1 MPHSGSSDLG
11 PWGGTCAPSQGH
23 GKRSSAAV
31 FMGTDSS
38 VDIELI
44 SKNFWHCLLF
54 SLGSAS
60 TEWIF
65 CRVHSGAWLLLS
77 AVTGWPGMYPR
88 SRTILIPRRTQLS
101 YKELKPG
108 LYLLS
113 KEPVTLEI
121 AGCRSHSSF
130 CDLDLGLFWR
140 WGPASKIVSQ

>member
-1 MPHSGSSDLG
+1 MI
-11 PWGGTCAPSQGH
+11 WGFGGEHVRLP
-23 GKRSSAAV
+23 RV
-31 FMGTDSS
+31 MGREAQQLCSWVQTHLWT
-38 VDIELI
+38 LI

-65 CRVHSGAWLLLS
+65 CRVHGGAWLLLS